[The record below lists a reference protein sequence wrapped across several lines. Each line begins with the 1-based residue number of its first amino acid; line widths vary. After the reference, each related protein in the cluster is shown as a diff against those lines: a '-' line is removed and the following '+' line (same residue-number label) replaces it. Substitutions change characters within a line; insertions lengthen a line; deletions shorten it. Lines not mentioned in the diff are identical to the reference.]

1 MLQFLQYYN
10 STVTTL
16 KEAVAKLE
24 APLNG
29 ELCSILHCHNLT
41 QMEGKINYVRRKHFT
56 WSVPTYVKGH
66 SKGEMVVML
75 VASLHHCRHQL
86 LSALSYL
93 YQLME
98 LYCLKLGSNLCV
110 QALKLA
116 TIYMTCV
123 AQAHRQDICQ
133 LRKQHLSF
141 DWYAF
146 SN

>member
-1 MLQFLQYYN
+1 MPN
-10 STVTTL
+10 L
-16 KEAVAKLE
+16 KHHFK
-24 APLNG
+24 NG
-29 ELCSILHCHNLT
+29 ELCSILRCHNLT

-56 WSVPTYVKGH
+56 WSVPTSVKGH

-75 VASLHHCRHQL
+75 VASLHYCRHRL

-98 LYCLKLGSNLCV
+98 LYCLKLGPNLCV

-123 AQAHRQDICQ
+123 TQAHQQDICQ